1 MNTMHYKYAVEVDR
15 TRSITQAAENLFMA
29 QPNLSKAIKELED
42 TLGIVIFKR
51 TSKGVVP
58 TPKGSEFLVYA
69 RNVLAEL
76 EKMESLSI
84 PKATDRQTFSVSIPR
99 VSYISGGFASFVAEL
114 DPEKEMDIDI
124 QETNSLETINSISDG
139 TFSFG
144 IIRYQ
149 NKYESYFQDYLD
161 YKNLCCDL
169 VWESEYVAIM
179 SKEHPLAESDAVSY
193 DDLCCSIEIVHGD
206 TVVPFLNAKETRNVS
221 EAGRPTKRIYV
232 YERCSQ
238 FDMLAHVPST
248 FMWVS
253 PVPEE
258 MLERYGL
265 VQRRCAAPGNRF
277 KDLIVY
283 PKGYSF
289 SELDKRFI
297 DKIYSAK
304 NEVAFREYS

>member
-1 MNTMHYKYAVEVDR
+1 MYYKYAVEVDC

-42 TLGIVIFKR
+42 NLGIVIFKR

-69 RNVLAEL
+69 RNILSEL
-76 EKMESLSI
+76 EKMESLSV
-84 PKATDRQTFSVSIPR
+84 PKSDGRQNFSVSIPR
-99 VSYISGGFASFVAEL
+99 VSYISKGFTSFAAEL
-114 DPEKEMDIDI
+114 DPDKEIEVDI
-124 QETNSLETINSISDG
+124 QETNSLETINRVAEGS
-139 TFSFG
+139 FSFG

-149 NKYESYFQDYLD
+149 NKYESYFLDYLE

-169 VWESEYVAIM
+169 IWESEFVALM
-179 SKEHPLAESDAVSY
+179 SRYHPLAEADSVSCEE
-193 DDLCCSIEIVHGD
+193 LCSFTEIVHGD
-206 TVVPFLNAKETRNVS
+206 TVIPYLNSKETRNNL
-221 EAGRPTKRIYV
+221 EPGRPCKRIYI

-238 FDMLAHVPST
+238 FDMLAHMQSA

-258 MLERYGL
+258 MLNRYGL
-265 VQRRCAAPGNRF
+265 VQRSCTAPFNRF
-277 KDLIVY
+277 KDLLVY

-289 SELDKRFI
+289 SDLDKKFI

-304 NEVAFREYS
+304 NEVAFQEYR

>member
-1 MNTMHYKYAVEVDR
+1 MHYKYAVEVDR

-69 RNVLAEL
+69 RNILAEL

-99 VSYISGGFASFVAEL
+99 VSYISGGFTSFVADL
-114 DPEKEMDIDI
+114 DPDKEMDVDI
-124 QETNSLETINSISDG
+124 QETNSLETINSVADG

-149 NKYESYFQDYLD
+149 TKYESYFQDYLD
-161 YKNLCCDL
+161 SKNLCCDL
-169 VWESEYVAIM
+169 VWESEFVAIM
-179 SKEHPLAESDAVSY
+179 SKEHPLAKADAVGSSE
-193 DDLCCSIEIVHGD
+193 LCGSIEIVHGD
-206 TVVPFLNAKETRNVS
+206 TVVPYLNSKETRNS
-221 EAGRPTKRIYV
+221 TEPGRSWKKIYV

-238 FDMLAHVPST
+238 FDMLEHVPSA
-248 FMWVS
+248 FMLVS

-258 MLERYGL
+258 MLDRYGL
-265 VQRRCAAPGNRF
+265 VQRRCKAPDNRF
-277 KDLIVY
+277 KDFIIY

-304 NEVAFREYS
+304 NGVAFREYS